1 MNRAGGRV
9 ALSSEAGIKTWK
21 AESLLFAIF
30 YRIFTHVGRQNNCE
44 PIMHPNASGTVGTV
58 SGSLLITLADLD
70 EVDTNSVD
78 KDRAITGYLLGIR
91 LRHVLFSPQHP

>member
-1 MNRAGGRV
+1 
-9 ALSSEAGIKTWK
+9 
-21 AESLLFAIF
+21 
-30 YRIFTHVGRQNNCE
+30 
-44 PIMHPNASGTVGTV
+44 MHPNASGTVGTV